1 MPIKYLN
8 GKRLY
13 YAFLSGA
20 REIIRQK
27 DQLNKIN
34 VFPVPDGDTGTN
46 LASTVNNM
54 LQEVKASKN
63 VDLTLQS
70 MADAALSGA
79 RGNSGIIFAQFFN
92 GWANAVG
99 ERKTLSIQ
107 TFGESVK
114 AAVPSVYNA
123 ILNPVE
129 GTMISVIKIWA
140 QSVYD
145 MKNKTH
151 DFSDVFNSALL
162 KAREAL
168 ENTPNQLKVLHDAN
182 VVDAGAKGFVHL
194 LEGMAQFI
202 RSGNLREII
211 QEHEQLIDKVE
222 PMAESKTDLSYRYCT
237 ESMLSGMKAEKI
249 IQLKS
254 QLKDLGDSIIV
265 AGNNQK
271 TRIHIH
277 TNDPANVF
285 YQLKEYGN
293 ILNPKVDDMKKQY
306 AASHEKHASIALI
319 TDSIADIP
327 TALLDYYNIHVLPIS
342 IFFGNHEF
350 LDKTTITADKFHQ
363 LVEKTVQFPT
373 SSQPSVKNAE
383 NLLLFLSSYYNSV
396 IALMVSGKISGTWNS
411 VYQAAQKL
419 QDDGYKI
426 DVIDSKLNSGAQG
439 LLIQK
444 TAELIE
450 SGLSHEEVV
459 KEIQYLIPRVKIMVS
474 VANFKYMVQS
484 GRVSPLK
491 GLLAKFLNL
500 KPIVSLNKDGKGVA
514 FAKAFSRRAN
524 FNKIMNIIREN
535 HQQNPITRYCIVHS
549 QVPELAEQYRKSLVK
564 ILQQEPKYIEE
575 VSSVVAM
582 ASGKGAVGVCIM
594 SE

>member
-129 GTMISVIKIWA
+129 GTMVSVIKIWA

-168 ENTPNQLKVLHDAN
+168 ENTPNQLKVLQDAH
-182 VVDAGAKGFVHL
+182 VVDAGAKGVVHL

-249 IQLKS
+249 T
-254 QLKDLGDSIIV
+254 QLKDQLKNLGDSIIV

-271 TRIHIH
+271 MRIHIH
-277 TNDPANVF
+277 TNEPANVF
-285 YQLKEYGN
+285 NHLKEYGN
-293 ILNPKVDDMKKQY
+293 IINPKVDDMKKQY
-306 AASHEKHASIALI
+306 SASHEKHASIALI

-327 TALLDYYNIHVLPIS
+327 KTLLDSYNIHVLPIS
-342 IFFGNHEF
+342 IFFGNNEF
-350 LDKTTITADKFHQ
+350 LDKTTITADIFHQ

-383 NLLLFLSSYYNSV
+383 NLLLFPSSYYNSV

-419 QDDGYKI
+419 QDKGYKI
-426 DVIDSKLNSGAQG
+426 DVIDSKL
-439 LLIQK
+439 
-444 TAELIE
+444 
-450 SGLSHEEVV
+450 SHEEVV
-459 KEIQYLIPRVKIMVS
+459 KKIDYLIPRVKIMVS
-474 VANFKYMVQS
+474 VANFKYMIQS

-491 GLLAKFLNL
+491 GQLAKFLNL
-500 KPIVSLNKDGKGVA
+500 KPIVSLDKDGKGIA
-514 FAKAFSRRAN
+514 FAKAFSRKAN
-524 FNKIMNIIREN
+524 FNKILNIIREN
-535 HQQNPITRYCIVHS
+535 HQKSPITRYCIVHS

-575 VSSVVAM
+575 VSS
-582 ASGKGAVGVCIM
+582 
-594 SE
+594 

>member
-27 DQLNKIN
+27 DHLNKIN

-63 VDLTLQS
+63 VDITLQS

-114 AAVPSVYNA
+114 AAVPFVYNA

-129 GTMISVIKIWA
+129 GTMVSVIKIWA

-168 ENTPNQLKVLHDAN
+168 ENTPNQLKILHDAH

-211 QEHEQLIDKVE
+211 QEHEQLIDKEE
-222 PMAESKTDLSYRYCT
+222 PMAEGQTDLSYRYCT
-237 ESMLSGMKAEKI
+237 ESMLTGMKSEKTT
-249 IQLKS
+249 
-254 QLKDLGDSIIV
+254 QLKDQLKKLGDSIIV

-277 TNDPANVF
+277 TNEPANVF
-285 YQLKEYGN
+285 YQLKKYGD
-293 ILNPKVDDMKKQY
+293 IINPKVDDMKKQY
-306 AASHEKHASIALI
+306 SASHEKHASIALV

-327 TALLDYYNIHVLPIS
+327 TALLDFYNIHVLPIS
-342 IFFGNHEF
+342 IFFGNNEF
-350 LDKTTITADKFHQ
+350 LDKTTVTAEKFHQ
-363 LVEKTVQFPT
+363 LVEKTAQFPT
-373 SSQPSVKNAE
+373 SSQPSLKNAE
-383 NLLLFLSSYYNSV
+383 NLLLFLSSYYHSV
-396 IALMVSGKISGTWNS
+396 IALMVSGKISGTVNS

-419 QDDGYKI
+419 KDNGYKI

-439 LLIQK
+439 LLVQK
-444 TAELIE
+444 TAEMIE
-450 SGLSHEEVV
+450 SGLPHEEIV
-459 KEIQYLIPRVKIMVS
+459 KKINYLIPRVKIMVS

-491 GLLAKFLNL
+491 GQLAKFLNL
-500 KPIVSLNKDGKGVA
+500 KPIVSLDKDGKGVA
-514 FAKAFSRRAN
+514 FAKAFSRKAN

-535 HQQNPITRYCIVHS
+535 HQKNPITRYCIVHS
-549 QVPELAEQYRKSLVK
+549 QVPELAEKYRQSLVK
-564 ILQQEPKYIEE
+564 ILQLEPQYIEE

-582 ASGKGAVGVCIM
+582 ASGKGAVGVCMM

>member
-1 MPIKYLN
+1 
-8 GKRLY
+8 
-13 YAFLSGA
+13 
-20 REIIRQK
+20 
-27 DQLNKIN
+27 
-34 VFPVPDGDTGTN
+34 
-46 LASTVNNM
+46 
-54 LQEVKASKN
+54 
-63 VDLTLQS
+63 
-70 MADAALSGA
+70 
-79 RGNSGIIFAQFFN
+79 
-92 GWANAVG
+92 
-99 ERKTLSIQ
+99 
-107 TFGESVK
+107 
-114 AAVPSVYNA
+114 
-123 ILNPVE
+123 
-129 GTMISVIKIWA
+129 
-140 QSVYD
+140 
-145 MKNKTH
+145 
-151 DFSDVFNSALL
+151 
-162 KAREAL
+162 
-168 ENTPNQLKVLHDAN
+168 
-182 VVDAGAKGFVHL
+182 
-194 LEGMAQFI
+194 
-202 RSGNLREII
+202 
-211 QEHEQLIDKVE
+211 
-222 PMAESKTDLSYRYCT
+222 
-237 ESMLSGMKAEKI
+237 
-249 IQLKS
+249 
-254 QLKDLGDSIIV
+254 LGDSIIV

-306 AASHEKHASIALI
+306 SASHEKHASIALV

-342 IFFGNHEF
+342 IFFGNNEF
-350 LDKTTITADKFHQ
+350 LDKTTITAEKFHQ
-363 LVEKTVQFPT
+363 LIEKAAQFPT

-383 NLLLFLSSYYNSV
+383 NLLLFLSSYYKSV
-396 IALMVSGKISGTWNS
+396 IALMVSGKISGTVNS

-419 QDDGYKI
+419 KDNGYKI

-439 LLIQK
+439 LLVQK

-450 SGLSHEEVV
+450 SGLSHEKVV

-549 QVPELAEQYRKSLVK
+549 QVPELAEKYRQSLVK
-564 ILQQEPKYIEE
+564 ILQLEPQYIEE

-582 ASGKGAVGVCIM
+582 ASGKGAVAVCFM